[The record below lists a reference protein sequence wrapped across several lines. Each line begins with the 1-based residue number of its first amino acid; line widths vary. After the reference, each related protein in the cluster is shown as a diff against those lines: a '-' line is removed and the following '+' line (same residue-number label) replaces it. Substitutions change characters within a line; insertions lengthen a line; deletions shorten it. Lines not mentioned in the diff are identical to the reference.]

1 MNNTYS
7 EAGIKTDER
16 NLIEDWKNKKGNR
29 FIYDKQGFD
38 ALKPSTEFTNVL
50 GTKFYKSYIIKECG
64 CVPHIILVRKKK
76 GLCRLGYLDF
86 SKLCKNSQNSN
97 FTKSDLER

>member
-50 GTKFYKSYIIKECG
+50 GMKFYKSYIIKEFG

-76 GLCRLGYLDF
+76 RILSFRLLGF
-86 SKLCKNSQNSN
+86 FKIMQK
-97 FTKSDLER
+97 